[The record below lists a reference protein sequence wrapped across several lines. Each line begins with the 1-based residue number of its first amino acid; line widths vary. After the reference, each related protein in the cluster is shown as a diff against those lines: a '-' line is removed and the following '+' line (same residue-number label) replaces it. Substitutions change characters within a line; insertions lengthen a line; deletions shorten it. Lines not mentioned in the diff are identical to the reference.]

1 MEAGGEVEAGGD
13 VEFGGDVLT
22 EESEDAE
29 FSISVADLKNVISFS
44 VN

>member
-29 FSISVADLKNVISFS
+29 FPVLVADLKNVISFS